1 MNWLK
6 SGFITL
12 FFILLFVSS
21 QAQQKNVTKRQTIAQ
36 IDSAFLKHPI
46 KDKLLEIKS
55 DITKKWNKT
64 FVDFKNN
71 EVYVFGGLSLSKQN
85 ITTGNYNSNF
95 NYDLSNYNK
104 SAYKPGYTAGVRID
118 GLFREKHLYSFI
130 FSLDKLATGTEYK
143 NSASLSPFL
152 GSFSKFKADDQFL
165 NLTFAAHYKK
175 TIPFIHL
182 NNKTFYVVGGPSIE
196 TRLSRQSIDNLVNYN
211 YRRFLLRADLGVEFN
226 NNDFYTFF
234 IHYKQG
240 VSSFTKA
247 PVSTTMNSV
256 QLGLMIKA
264 SDIF

>member
-143 NSASLSPFL
+143 NSTSLSPFL
-152 GSFSKFKADDQFL
+152 GSFPSSKQM
-165 NLTFAAHYKK
+165 
-175 TIPFIHL
+175 I
-182 NNKTFYVVGGPSIE
+182 
-196 TRLSRQSIDNLVNYN
+196 
-211 YRRFLLRADLGVEFN
+211 
-226 NNDFYTFF
+226 
-234 IHYKQG
+234 
-240 VSSFTKA
+240 
-247 PVSTTMNSV
+247 NS
-256 QLGLMIKA
+256 
-264 SDIF
+264 